1 MRKEVMAMGLAGA
14 LLFGATTAE
23 AAVSPAQIRTAV
35 EAKYDGF
42 VADVGYLVAIDSG
55 TGNVEGSRKIAAY
68 LQENLE
74 ALGAKVEFRDNENGR
89 HVIARIK
96 GEGKLRVLLSPH
108 TDTVFDPGEAAK
120 RPFSVDSDKIGH
132 GPGSGDCKAS
142 VSQMVQMAKVL
153 KELEIKNFGELI
165 IYFDAEEETG
175 SDMEEAILEELAK
188 QADVALIVDGARPG
202 WGIVTQ
208 RKGSANYTIKVEGI
222 QGHAGNAPQASASAI
237 AELSN
242 QLAAICKL
250 SSPLP
255 GNPKD
260 YSLDALKAKN
270 VQDHGQFIPENWI
283 NIGEISSTNTK
294 VNRVADNASA
304 KLQVRCYKMSELER
318 LDKEIR
324 AIAAKTTVP
333 GTKVTLSGGISGVP
347 MEKTAKAAAVIEAY
361 KKIVKQEFKADV
373 VEWVAG
379 GMTVGNSTA
388 KFIPTV
394 DALGIEADPMLEHT
408 EKEMVNLGSFTP
420 RTTALIELISELSQR
435 ELAK

>member
-1 MRKEVMAMGLAGA
+1 MKKKLMAMGVAGA
-14 LLFGATTAE
+14 MLFAATAAE
-23 AAVSPAQIRTAV
+23 AAATPAQIKAAV
-35 EAKYDGF
+35 ADKYQGF
-42 VADVGYLVAIDSG
+42 VSDIGYLVSIDSG
-55 TGNVEGSRKIAAY
+55 SGNLEGSRKIAAY

-74 ALGAKVEFRDNENGR
+74 PLGAKIEFRDNDKGR

-120 RPFSVDSDKIGH
+120 RPFAVDANKIGY

-153 KELEIKNFGELI
+153 KELEIKNFAELI

-175 SDMEEAILEELAK
+175 SDLEEVILEELAK
-188 QADVALIVDGARPG
+188 QSDVALIVDGARPG

-222 QGHAGNAPQASASAI
+222 QGHAGNAPQASANAI

-242 QLAAICKL
+242 LLAAIGKL

-255 GNPKD
+255 GDPKD
-260 YSLDALKAKN
+260 YSLDALKAKG
-270 VQDHGQFIPENWI
+270 VKDHGQFIPENWI
-283 NIGEISSTNTK
+283 NIGEIGSSNNR
-294 VNRVADNASA
+294 VNRVADNAFA
-304 KLQVRCYKMSELER
+304 KLQVRCYKMTELER
-318 LDKEIR
+318 IDKEIR
-324 AIAAKTTVP
+324 ALAAKTSVP
-333 GTKVTLSGGISGVP
+333 GTKVTLSGGISGTP
-347 MEKTAKAAAVIEAY
+347 MEKTPKAAAIIDAY
-361 KKIVKQEFKADV
+361 KNIVKKEFNADV

-408 EKEMVNLGSFTP
+408 EKEMVDLNSFTP

-435 ELAK
+435 ELGK